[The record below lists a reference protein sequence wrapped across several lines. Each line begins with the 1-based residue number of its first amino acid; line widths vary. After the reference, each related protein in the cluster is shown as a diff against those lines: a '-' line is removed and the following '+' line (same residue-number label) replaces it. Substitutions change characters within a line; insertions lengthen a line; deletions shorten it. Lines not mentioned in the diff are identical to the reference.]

1 MKIKN
6 WTMIDEAGSYEKLP
20 VGGYVARIEAVEDSP
35 KDEYLTVTWD
45 VAEGEHAGHYKDDE
59 AWRHQFRKY
68 YSDKSEPFFR
78 AFLARL
84 EESNRAFSV
93 AEWEKT
99 GDERAL
105 VGLEFGALVQERYY
119 TNGKGEDKTALE
131 VAGVVASQDVRNG
144 DFKLPAPRDTREKV
158 PGAAP
163 AVDASSS
170 VYEEDIPF

>member
-6 WTMIDEAGSYEKLP
+6 WTMIDEAGSYERLP
-20 VGGYVARIEAVEDSP
+20 VGGYVARIEGVEDSP
-35 KDEYLTVTWD
+35 KNEYLEITWD
-45 VAEGEHAGHYKDDE
+45 VAEGEHAGHYKGDE

-68 YSDKSEPFFR
+68 YNDRSEPFFR

-84 EESNRAFSV
+84 EESNRGFSV
-93 AEWEKT
+93 AEWEKAC
-99 GDERAL
+99 DERAL

-131 VAGVVASQDVRNG
+131 VAEAVASQDVRNG
-144 DFKLPAPRDTREKV
+144 DYRLPEPRDMREKV

-163 AVDASSS
+163 ASCDEAV
-170 VYEEDIPF
+170 PF